1 MKTVKLIHGDVVIVG
16 GKTAW
21 LSGKE
26 CVAQR
31 LANALQLDKGS
42 WFLGPLKGIDWLSI
56 YDEKAVPERLVRGK
70 VESVIAAD
78 PEVTKL
84 ESMVVEFDKTEREIM
99 VRFKAATI
107 YGIVEGSV

>member
-1 MKTVKLIHGDVVIVG
+1 MKTVKLINGDVVIVG

-21 LSGKE
+21 LTGKE

-31 LANALQLDKGS
+31 LTNALQLDKGS
-42 WFLGPLKGIDWLSI
+42 WFLGPMKGIDWFSI

-70 VESVIAAD
+70 VESVITAD
-78 PEVTKL
+78 PEVTAL
-84 ESMVVEFDKTEREIM
+84 ESLVIEFDKAERKIM
-99 VRFKAATI
+99 VGFKAATI